1 MIATL
6 VDQSIALPEQAGV
19 VPAYEVGVVPAYE
32 AGVVPAYKAGV
43 VPAYEA
49 GLKEKKILNFVLPS
63 TWSNGA
69 YSLKNQMNETP
80 LEDWPVAGHC
90 S

>member
-1 MIATL
+1 M
-6 VDQSIALPEQAGV
+6 
-19 VPAYEVGVVPAYE
+19 PAYEVGIVPAYE
-32 AGVVPAYKAGV
+32 AGVVPAYEVGV

-69 YSLKNQMNETP
+69 YSLKN
-80 LEDWPVAGHC
+80 
-90 S
+90 